1 MAIPNL
7 YAALGASVV
16 VFGLG
21 FASGWKLQ
29 GFNVDAANARTEK
42 VKADFQSYREEQARL
57 TLQRELDAAH
67 QREETDAN
75 WKKTLEGLKND
86 RKAFERCVAAGRCV
100 DLQRLCVGQP
110 HASTRTGGEAE
121 ALPPTR
127 EPDATRTDTVFATP
141 GLAEECAVTTAQ
153 LNALQADIEKQP
165 DYTP

>member
-29 GFNVDAANARTEK
+29 GFNVDAANANTAK

-57 TLQRELDAAH
+57 TLQREVDAAA
-67 QREETDAN
+67 QREAADSK
-75 WKKTLEGLKND
+75 WKKTLEDVKND

-100 DLQRLCVGQP
+100 DLQRLCTPQP
-110 HASTRTGGEAE
+110 HASARTGGEAE
-121 ALPPTR
+121 TLPPAR
-127 EPDATRTDTVFATP
+127 EPDASSANAILATP
-141 GLAEECAVTTAQ
+141 SLAEDCAVTTAQ
-153 LNALQADIEKQP
+153 LNSLQADIEAQP
-165 DYTP
+165 EYRR

>member
-1 MAIPNL
+1 MVTPNL
-7 YAALGASVV
+7 YVTLGAAAV

-21 FASGWKLQ
+21 FTSGWKLQ
-29 GFNVDAANARTEK
+29 GFNVDEANARTEK
-42 VKADFQSYREEQARL
+42 VKSDFQSYREEQARL
-57 TLQRELDAAH
+57 TLQREVDAAK

-100 DLQRLCVGQP
+100 DLARLCAPQP
-110 HASTRTGGEAE
+110 HASTRAGGEAE
-121 ALPPTR
+121 AIPPAR
-127 EPDATRTDTVFATP
+127 EPDASRPNAVFAST

-165 DYTP
+165 DYKQ